1 MSANINYENIQ
12 IRIRNNA
19 ISTNAEV
26 KIISNDHLIN
36 LISHIIINLNTAS
49 RFQAENDIIFL
60 IVKKIFPTTDT
71 KFRSFNISIAM
82 RNRETNK
89 LDFTALISVVSILDE
104 DTESIINF
112 YNLFVNTLYSRLEQK
127 MQKISSALNSYNP
140 YLCDDEK
147 SKQRNKEKQ
156 NILINKFNLYSNV
169 LNTAKTYIQ
178 SNVLNTTSAI

>member
-1 MSANINYENIQ
+1 MSANINYANIQ

-19 ISTNAEV
+19 VITNAEV

-49 RFQAENDIIFL
+49 RFQAKNDIIFS

-112 YNLFVNTLYSRLEQK
+112 YNLFVNTLNSRLEQK
-127 MQKISSALNSYNP
+127 LHKISSALNSYNP
-140 YLCDDEK
+140 YLCGDEK
-147 SKQRNKEKQ
+147 SKQQNKEKQ
-156 NILINKFNLYSNV
+156 NILKNKLILYSGV
-169 LNTAKTYIQ
+169 LDTVKTYIQ
-178 SNVLNTTSAI
+178 KDAIK